1 MQMPAKTIEKS
12 DRQACLET
20 LKGLQ
25 TLVEMQ
31 QMLILQAIGQLS
43 QPNNPVKKPKPR
55 SAPRRRKRTA

>member
-1 MQMPAKTIEKS
+1 MQMPTKTIEKS
-12 DRQACLET
+12 DREACLET

-43 QPNNPVKKPKPR
+43 QPSNPTQKPKPR
-55 SAPRRRKRTA
+55 SASRRRKRTA

>member
-1 MQMPAKTIEKS
+1 MPAKTITKPQ
-12 DRQACLET
+12 RQACLET

-43 QPNNPVKKPKPR
+43 LPTGAAQKSKSRPTADKK
-55 SAPRRRKRTA
+55 SRTA